1 MLRSL
6 DLCDY
11 YYIEYFCAKM
21 FFVSDSS
28 SSDEEYKKELTLK
41 RKIIRQNS
49 DIFSLPDN
57 RFQDY
62 FRLNKTAF
70 NYVLQKIKPQMKN
83 GIRTTAVSKTLKLAA
98 TLRFLGQGS
107 YQTSVGNDFHLGL
120 SQPTVSSVL
129 SETLDILEVVICPLW
144 IKFHMTDAEKTEAKE
159 YFFQKTGFPGV
170 IGCVDGSHIKILAPN
185 KQDQHLYYN
194 RKGFFSLNAMIIC
207 DHKMRIRY
215 FDARY
220 AGSGHDSLIWN
231 ISQARTILKERYDA
245 GERRCWLLGDA
256 GYPLEPY
263 IMTPYRSA
271 AEGSPEAI
279 YNNKHAKA
287 RNIVERT
294 IGVLKNR
301 FRCLLGA
308 RQLHYTPSKA
318 TQIANVCAALNNI
331 CIEFGSHITNEDAD
345 IAELNEDNV
354 DNTDDVEN
362 SINIEA
368 SQIREQI
375 KNSFV

>member
-1 MLRSL
+1 
-6 DLCDY
+6 
-11 YYIEYFCAKM
+11 M

-28 SSDEEYKKELTLK
+28 SSDEECKKELTLK

-49 DIFSLPDN
+49 DIFSLPYN

-70 NYVLQKIKPQMKN
+70 NYVLQKIKPQIKN
-83 GIRTTAVSKTLKLAA
+83 GIRTTAVSKTIKLAV

-129 SETLDILEVVICPLW
+129 SETLDILEAVICPLW

>member
-1 MLRSL
+1 
-6 DLCDY
+6 
-11 YYIEYFCAKM
+11 M

-28 SSDEEYKKELTLK
+28 SSDEECKKDLILK

-70 NYVLQKIKPQMKN
+70 NYVLQKIKPQIKN
-83 GIRTTAVSKTLKLAA
+83 GIRTTAVSKTIKLAA

-129 SETLDILEVVICPLW
+129 SETLDILEAVICPLW
-144 IKFHMTDAEKTEAKE
+144 IKFHMTDAEKKEAKE

-194 RKGFFSLNAMIIC
+194 RKGFFSLNVMIVRTGQRLLCILK
-207 DHKMRIRY
+207 HKKFFHRFAIIKCEYGILMLVMRVLGIT
-215 FDARY
+215 
-220 AGSGHDSLIWN
+220 LIWN